1 MANIS
6 SFAEDVYPALTKMIF
21 DEMDRYPEMYP
32 RIFNVESTDRWYDEQ
47 FSEVGYGLF
56 AETGDQ
62 ETYNQ
67 DDMYPGFYTRFRQVK
82 YTKYFRVSE
91 DLINFERYIEMG
103 RRAKDLGQK
112 AQITRETIAASVY
125 NNAYTS
131 TATFDGQ
138 PLFSTAHPGYP
149 GSGQSFSNRLT
160 NSASLCFTAYQ
171 QVLANLKT
179 TVDERGILI
188 MQIPKTLVVHPQNEV
203 VAREI
208 LNSAGRPD
216 TANNAS
222 NELKNVFKGVDL
234 FVYPF
239 LTSPTMWFVIC
250 DTFYVF
256 SYEFE
261 KLKIRHETDPF
272 NGDNMV
278 FGRFYQA
285 VGASHYL
292 GLYAGSN

>member
-32 RIFNVESTDRWYDEQ
+32 KIFNVESTDRWYDEQ

-67 DDMYPGFYTRFRQVK
+67 DDMYPGYYTRFRQVK

-112 AQITRETIAASVY
+112 AAVTRETIAASVY
-125 NNAYTS
+125 NNAFVTNL
-131 TATFDGQ
+131 FDGV
-138 PLFSTAHPGYP
+138 PLFSTNHPGYP
-149 GSGQSFSNRLT
+149 GSGQTFANTLSVNT
-160 NSASLCFTAYQ
+160 SLSFTAYQ
-171 QVLANLKT
+171 AVLAALKT
-179 TVDERGILI
+179 TTDERGILI
-188 MQIPKTLVVHPQNEV
+188 MQIPRTLVVHPQNEV

-216 TANNAS
+216 TANRAD
-222 NELKNVFKGVDL
+222 NEINKVFGGIDL

-239 LTSPTMWFVIC
+239 LTSPTMWYVVC

-261 KLKIRHETDPF
+261 KLKVRPEVDPF